1 MCRVAPLYFRDGKT
15 KKKSQQM
22 KCRASTYNGVVC
34 VVSEKDGTYSGQ
46 IKCLTAKLPNLN
58 YERPLVYTDR
68 DIRI

>member
-1 MCRVAPLYFRDGKT
+1 
-15 KKKSQQM
+15 M

-46 IKCLTAKLPNLN
+46 IKCLTTKLPNLN